1 MTMREIQERYN
12 MQVAKEQA
20 EAAESERRRI
30 ERLEEL
36 GRADMSMEEYICL
49 RTGKTYIPPE
59 KLDSLPMEEYVRAR
73 QAFQKY

>member
-1 MTMREIQERYN
+1 MTLKEIQERFDA
-12 MQVAKEQA
+12 QVAKQQA

-36 GRADMSMEEYICL
+36 GKADMTMQEYICL

-59 KLDSLPMEEYVRAR
+59 KLGSLPMEEYIKAR